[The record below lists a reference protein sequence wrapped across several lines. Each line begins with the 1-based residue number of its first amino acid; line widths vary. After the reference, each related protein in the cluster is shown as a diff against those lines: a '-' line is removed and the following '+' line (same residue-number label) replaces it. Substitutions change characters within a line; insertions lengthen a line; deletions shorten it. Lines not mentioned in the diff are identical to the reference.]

1 MLLLNKADL
10 LSPAERAAWAEW
22 LTEKKIRFL
31 FWSANAA
38 MDAEEGMGEVQVGPY
53 SVDEDVL
60 TREQLLHHFDG
71 LGRGICKVLVP
82 NGPTNWTK
90 LAWLQVPPA
99 EQVIVGMIGYPNVGK
114 SSTINAI
121 CQEKRVAV
129 AARPGKTRHFQTI
142 HLDDDMMLCD
152 CPGLVFPSISQ
163 SKVSIP

>member
-1 MLLLNKADL
+1 
-10 LSPAERAAWAEW
+10 
-22 LTEKKIRFL
+22 
-31 FWSANAA
+31 
-38 MDAEEGMGEVQVGPY
+38 MG
-53 SVDEDVL
+53 
-60 TREQLLHHFDG
+60 QLLHHFDG
-71 LGRGICKVLVP
+71 LGRGICK
-82 NGPTNWTK
+82 
-90 LAWLQVPPA
+90 VPPA

-163 SKVSIP
+163 SKSDMLCNGVLPIDQMRDHSDAIRLVCSRVPKRVLCSTYGLTLSEDEKILE